1 MLFRLYG
8 VSSWFEKFY
17 IPEKSWRDL
26 KHPGF
31 LILVSMTELR
41 DRKFVVTYR
50 GLGRG
55 QWVIDVSGFGCEGL
69 ERW

>member
-17 IPEKSWRDL
+17 IPEKCWRYL

-55 QWVIDVSGFGCEGL
+55 Q
-69 ERW
+69 